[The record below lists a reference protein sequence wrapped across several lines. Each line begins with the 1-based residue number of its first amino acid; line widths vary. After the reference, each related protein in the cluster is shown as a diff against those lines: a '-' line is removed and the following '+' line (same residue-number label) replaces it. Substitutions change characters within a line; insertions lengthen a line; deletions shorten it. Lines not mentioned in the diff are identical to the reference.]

1 MSKRKSPENTEGKDG
16 SKPIE
21 QETTRQS
28 ARLSAKPAPPKAEP
42 EPRKTSA
49 NKEPGTKTNKGTKR
63 KEGEQE
69 AGKEDTAPFQTK
81 AEKAQK
87 AEPVDHRDAMGSTA
101 PLSLMI
107 QDPVTLT
114 GTGLGPGLL
123 MTLDNLPGW
132 QGLARDTLHPQR
144 LGAFSE
150 HLQAWAL
157 FLTD

>member
-87 AEPVDHRDAMGSTA
+87 REREYANEGGAEREGERESQAGSILSTEPYAGLEPMHRET
-101 PLSLMI
+101 
-107 QDPVTLT
+107 
-114 GTGLGPGLL
+114 
-123 MTLDNLPGW
+123 MT
-132 QGLARDTLHPQR
+132 
-144 LGAFSE
+144 
-150 HLQAWAL
+150 
-157 FLTD
+157 